1 MWTQAT
7 ALLLLLACC
16 LWPAEAQG
24 DARRQNIW
32 DGPIKFKTK
41 AKDSCTMTITGHGDY
56 TRLRLSCRSSEGS
69 YWCEYVGKPHNCRTY
84 NKNPR
89 HYFVQMMWGFRKLH
103 NACQA
108 PKKIRP
114 QMCRRATDD
123 SQMIFSSASSSH
135 LWQDPSSRPKPGPQ
149 PARPQPARPEPRPA
163 PTRPESGRRSSS
175 KFSPVQPR
183 EKTSVRSTPPPLT
196 PPVESHAKRI
206 AHRYCWRSLHGVCS
220 FVIGLFR
227 N

>member
-1 MWTQAT
+1 MWTQAS
-7 ALLLLLACC
+7 APLLLLLACC
-16 LWPAEAQG
+16 LRPAEAQSDG
-24 DARRQNIW
+24 RRQNIW
-32 DGPIKFKTK
+32 DDPIKFKTK

-69 YWCEYVGKPHNCRTY
+69 YWCEYVGKPYNCRTY

-89 HYFVQMMWGFRKLH
+89 HYFIQMMWGFRKLH

-108 PKKIRP
+108 PKTIRP

-135 LWQDPSSRPKPGPQ
+135 LWQDHSPRPKLG
-149 PARPQPARPEPRPA
+149 PQPARPEPRPA
-163 PTRPESGRRSSS
+163 PTRPESGRKPSS
-175 KFSPVQPR
+175 KSTPVQLR
-183 EKTSVRSTPPPLT
+183 EKTSERTTPLPMT
-196 PPVESHAKRI
+196 PPVESNAKRI
-206 AHRYCWRSLHGVCS
+206 ARRYCWRSLHGICS